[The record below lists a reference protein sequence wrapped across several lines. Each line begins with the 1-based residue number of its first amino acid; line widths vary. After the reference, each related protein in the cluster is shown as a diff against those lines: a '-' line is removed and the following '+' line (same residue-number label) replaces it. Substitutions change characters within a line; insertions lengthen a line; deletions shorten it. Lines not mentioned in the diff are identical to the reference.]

1 MDKKKLEEE
10 LETRLTSR
18 GLIMYA
24 WDYFKSFEDLH
35 EKHPKPISRYEV
47 KYYLLC
53 HAIELAMK
61 AYLREKGY
69 TRKQLLD
76 IGHDLEKLIKELH
89 SNEVL
94 MDVDSMVRTF
104 TANQYYKTKQF
115 EYPQTGFKE
124 LPNLDSM
131 RDSVKLLLDMV
142 SNSIFK
148 KFPLSPEQKK

>member
-1 MDKKKLEEE
+1 
-10 LETRLTSR
+10 
-18 GLIMYA
+18 
-24 WDYFKSFEDLH
+24 
-35 EKHPKPISRYEV
+35 
-47 KYYLLC
+47 
-53 HAIELAMK
+53 MK